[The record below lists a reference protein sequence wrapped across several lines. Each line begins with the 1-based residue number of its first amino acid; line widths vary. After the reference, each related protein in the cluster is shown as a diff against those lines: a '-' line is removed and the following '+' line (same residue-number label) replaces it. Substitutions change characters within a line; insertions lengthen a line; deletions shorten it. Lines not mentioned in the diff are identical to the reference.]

1 MNFNNTLSILL
12 EELTILKTTKVKP
25 IVDAIKNRNK
35 ISFYYSGPRKG
46 KDSVKSGK
54 RVLVEPV
61 ALGVSKKG
69 YLIIR
74 AFVQPPSVTK
84 TGFAK
89 HGWRTFVIGRMT
101 NVEISDQVFN
111 EKRPGYNPNEE
122 SPNGPMVKTYVT
134 VDWSK
139 ESKITK
145 PTKDK
150 PTEKPLDTKPEVVPV
165 QPTVKPTEPEK
176 VEPKPADLPQP
187 KPEVKP
193 TNEPTPTPQ
202 DTDNQ
207 DLEIKKK
214 ELYKTK
220 QSDWVNKQKEV
231 GGNTKPGQG
240 TRERFKKEVDN
251 ELPQPKPEEKPVVNP
266 EEDEENKNLQENL
279 RRIKSL
285 MLS

>member
-1 MNFNNTLSILL
+1 MNFNNALLILL
-12 EELTILKTTKVKP
+12 EELNILKTTKAKP
-25 IVDAIKNRNK
+25 IADAIKNRNK

-54 RVLVEPV
+54 RVMVEPV

-69 YLIIR
+69 NLILR
-74 AFVQPPSVTK
+74 GFVQPPSVTK
-84 TGFAK
+84 TGFGK
-89 HGWRTFVIGRMT
+89 HGWRTFILGRMG

-111 EKRPGYNPNEE
+111 EKRPGYNPNDE

-139 ESKITK
+139 QSKITK
-145 PTKDK
+145 PTVDK
-150 PTEKPLDTKPEVVPV
+150 PTEKPVVSKPEPTQQPV
-165 QPTVKPTEPEK
+165 QPTEPEK
-176 VEPKPADLPQP
+176 VEPTPAELPQP
-187 KPEVKP
+187 KPEEKP
-193 TNEPTPTPQ
+193 TNEPIQTPQ

-207 DLEIKKK
+207 DLENKKK
-214 ELYKTK
+214 ELYTTKKT
-220 QSDWVNKQKEV
+220 DWVNKQKEI
-231 GGNTKPGQG
+231 GGNIKPGQG
-240 TRERFKKEVDN
+240 TRERFKKEVEK

-285 MLS
+285 MLL

>member
-150 PTEKPLDTKPEVVPV
+150 PTEKPVDTKPEVTPV

-193 TNEPTPTPQ
+193 TNEPTPQ

-207 DLEIKKK
+207 DIETKKK

-240 TRERFKKEVDN
+240 TRERFKKEVDK

-285 MLS
+285 MLL

>member
-1 MNFNNTLSILL
+1 MNFNNTLLILL

-84 TGFAK
+84 TGFGK

-139 ESKITK
+139 QPKITQPTTSK
-145 PTKDK
+145 PA
-150 PTEKPLDTKPEVVPV
+150 EKPIDTTKPEVK
-165 QPTVKPTEPEK
+165 PTQTVVKPIEPEK
-176 VEPKPADLPQP
+176 VVPKPDELPQP

-193 TNEPTPTPQ
+193 TNEPTPQ
-202 DTDNQ
+202 DVDNQ
-207 DLEIKKK
+207 DLETKKK

-220 QSDWVNKQKEV
+220 QSDWVNKQKEI
-231 GGNTKPGQG
+231 GGNIKPGQG

-251 ELPQPKPEEKPVVNP
+251 ELPQPKPEEKPTVNP

-285 MLS
+285 MLL